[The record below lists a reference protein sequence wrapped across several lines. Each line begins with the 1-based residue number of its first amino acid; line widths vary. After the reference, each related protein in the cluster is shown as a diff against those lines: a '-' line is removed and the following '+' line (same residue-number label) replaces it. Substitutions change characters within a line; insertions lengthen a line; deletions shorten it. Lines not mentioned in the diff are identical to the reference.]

1 MKQIFLILQKEFTT
15 RVKKRSFLV
24 ATLLTPILL
33 PLFLFGVTYMGMKD
47 IEKEQP
53 KEVMVLD
60 ESGLFDFAV
69 VSNRYFFTPIGQEED
84 GKSMLRE
91 EQSFAYL
98 HIPPMQED
106 MLKGVSV
113 FSLQNLTLN
122 DIAEIKT
129 IIENQWRADAM
140 DKLHIDPAIVQ
151 SLDKHVDISLVM
163 LGMEGEEKDAD
174 AAVTFGVAYV
184 LSFLIYMFVLIYGA
198 QVMQGV
204 IEEKT
209 GKIVEIMLS
218 IVKPFSLMMGKVMG
232 VAAVGLFQ
240 FVIWVVMLL
249 VLFVGISFWG
259 VSTQGTEGLVSSGGV
274 GSDIASVFISKMQ
287 IIKGVPFLKIGAIF
301 LFYFA
306 AGFMLYG
313 AFFAAIGSAVE
324 SAQDAQQFVFPIT
337 MPMILSLIGSMSFV
351 MQNPSGTVS
360 FWLSIFPLTAPVSM
374 VARISF
380 GVPLWELLLS
390 MSLLV
395 LTTLVMLWV
404 AGKIFRI
411 GLLSQGGKVSFKQLA
426 KWVIYGS

>member
-1 MKQIFLILQKEFTT
+1 MKQIFLILHKEFST
-15 RVKKRSFLV
+15 RVKKRSFLI

-33 PLFLFGVTYMGMKD
+33 PLFLFGVTYMGVKD

-53 KEVMVLD
+53 KEVLVLD
-60 ESGLFDFAV
+60 ESGLFDFTVNSA
-69 VSNRYFFTPIGQEED
+69 RYYFTPLTPDQD
-84 GKSMLRE
+84 AKAMLRE
-91 EQSFAYL
+91 ETHFAYL
-98 HIPPMQED
+98 HIPPMQNNLLE
-106 MLKGVSV
+106 GVSV

-122 DIAEIKT
+122 DISEIKVVL
-129 IIENQWRADAM
+129 ESQWRSDAM
-140 DKLHIDPAIVQ
+140 ERLQLDPLIVQ
-151 SLDKHVDISLVM
+151 SLDKKVDINLVM
-163 LGMEGEEKDAD
+163 LGKEGDEKTAD

-240 FVIWVVMLL
+240 FAIWVLML
-249 VLFVGISFWG
+249 VLIFVGISFWG
-259 VSTQGTEGLVSSGGV
+259 ITTQGAEGVAVSGEV
-274 GSDIASVFISKMQ
+274 GQGILALFISKMQ
-287 IIKGVPFLKIGAIF
+287 VIKEIPFLKIGAIF

-324 SAQDAQQFVFPIT
+324 SAQDAQQFVFPVT

-395 LTTLVMLWV
+395 LTTLAMLWV

-411 GLLSQGGKVSFKQLA
+411 GLLTQGGKVSFKQLA